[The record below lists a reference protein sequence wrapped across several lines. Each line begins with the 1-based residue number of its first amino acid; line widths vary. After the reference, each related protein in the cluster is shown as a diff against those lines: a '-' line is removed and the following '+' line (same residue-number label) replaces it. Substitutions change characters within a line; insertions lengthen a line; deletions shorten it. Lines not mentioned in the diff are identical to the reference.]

1 VPVYTNFSTRAACGC
16 VRDGKIRYVRR
27 CEATV
32 TKCAVV
38 EDQNRGA
45 TITLSFHY
53 IRQLNESCRYNMLRN
68 RCAYINKVVILP
80 AFEATLDN

>member
-1 VPVYTNFSTRAACGC
+1 LKKTIDLWHRPTTERVSVYTNFSTRAACGC

-27 CEATV
+27 YEATV

-38 EDQNRGA
+38 EDRNRGA

-53 IRQLNESCRYNMLRN
+53 IR
-68 RCAYINKVVILP
+68 
-80 AFEATLDN
+80 